1 MRRSVL
7 SITALVIG
15 AAAVL
20 VSASS
25 GFAAE
30 RYELVLESRS
40 YVPEKVRVARALDS
54 HLVIQFYEVPTVAE
68 REELAQAG
76 ITLLDYIPNYAWTA
90 HVRGGAVQSLD
101 PGVVRAVF
109 ALRADDKIARSA
121 VGRDVVR
128 AFVYDDVTDAEPVLS
143 AHGQVID
150 QDKNSF
156 TLLLESDVLELAA
169 EDIVKYV
176 MGPRP
181 EKIEN

>member
-54 HLVIQFYEVPTVAE
+54 HLVIQFYEVPTV
-68 REELAQAG
+68 
-76 ITLLDYIPNYAWTA
+76 T
-90 HVRGGAVQSLD
+90 
-101 PGVVRAVF
+101 
-109 ALRADDKIARSA
+109 
-121 VGRDVVR
+121 
-128 AFVYDDVTDAEPVLS
+128 
-143 AHGQVID
+143 
-150 QDKNSF
+150 
-156 TLLLESDVLELAA
+156 
-169 EDIVKYV
+169 
-176 MGPRP
+176 
-181 EKIEN
+181 